1 MKKRSSVL
9 WIILTFA
16 AFLLVAAAAAPL
28 PPKVIVNHQTRECA
42 IVIEGDECTDCFIPE
57 GWDELGMYGVV
68 ECPAEYTKIDRRLEC
83 QPFQID
89 RCCTEGHSGA
99 RGDCEDMVINRPKR
113 LCAFVEDVTTIQ
125 LSGGWQSR
133 PADVEYRN
141 WICPNNFSWESGLLT
156 AEQMQQSGP
165 AWRSLLPVIGLVCL
179 CGFSLLVVGVIVFY
193 LLRQRKKQN

>member
-42 IVIEGDECTDCFIPE
+42 IVIEGDECMDCFIPE
-57 GWDELGMYGVV
+57 GWDELGMYGDV
-68 ECPAEYTKIDRRLEC
+68 ECPADYTKIDLRLEC
-83 QPFQID
+83 QPFKID

-113 LCAFVEDVTTIQ
+113 LCAFVEDVNTIQ